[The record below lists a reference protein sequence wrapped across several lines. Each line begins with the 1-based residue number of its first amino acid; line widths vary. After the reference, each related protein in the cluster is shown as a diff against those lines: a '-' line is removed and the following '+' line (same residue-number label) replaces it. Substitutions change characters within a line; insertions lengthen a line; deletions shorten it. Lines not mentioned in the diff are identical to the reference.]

1 MRTLTSKEITYEVG
15 SLFFETE
22 LFRFYEVHSKKFPE
36 EVLLLKIPKSKVN
49 NYLLEK
55 EELLLKA
62 MESYSFLLDQKHKEE
77 FKEDETLG
85 YQICFPKVIDS
96 FVASTEQDRF
106 VLILSLENF
115 VDKLKDFFCVQ
126 KILDKKYRVDPKTS
140 VWILGK
146 TLKFMHFVHSQNII
160 INDLS
165 IKNLFIDQKN
175 HLIHI
180 LDWTNSSMLPTLN
193 KKDVILEIK
202 KLVSTVILLLGGN
215 TSTGV
220 IPDHEHLEDSGILY
234 REILINLLQKN
245 ISDALSA
252 HKYFYQN
259 VEKIWKKE
267 YYPFTII

>member
-1 MRTLTSKEITYEVG
+1 MRTLINKEITYEIG
-15 SLFFETE
+15 SLFFENE
-22 LFRFYEVHSKKFPE
+22 LFRFYEVHCKKYKDEP
-36 EVLLLKIPKSKVN
+36 LLLKIPKNKAN

-55 EELLLKA
+55 EELLLKD
-62 MESYSFLLDQKHKEE
+62 MESCSFLLDQKYKEE
-77 FKEDETLG
+77 VKKDETLG

-96 FVASTEQDRF
+96 FVASTEQNRF
-106 VLILSLENF
+106 VLILSLKSF
-115 VDKLKDFFCVQ
+115 VDALKDFFCVQ
-126 KILDKKYRVDPKTS
+126 KILDKKYRIDPKTS

-180 LDWTNSSMLPTLN
+180 LDWTNSSMLPALN

-202 KLVSTVILLLGGN
+202 KLASTVILLLGGN

-220 IPDHEHLEDSGILY
+220 IPDHGHLEGDGILY
-234 REILINLLQKN
+234 REILINLLRKN
-245 ISDALSA
+245 NFDASLA
-252 HKYFYQN
+252 HKYFYEN
-259 VEKIWKKE
+259 VEKIWKRE